1 MLMPKGKT
9 RKPIYG
15 YIIIYNGGISVIVFK
30 YYISNLMV
38 YFDDIGILKEVDTIY
53 VVYSITDNSTTF
65 MKIKKKMIRNYS
77 LY

>member
-1 MLMPKGKT
+1 MPKGKT
-9 RKPIYG
+9 RNPIYG

-38 YFDDIGILKEVDTIY
+38 YFDDIGILKEVDTTY

-65 MKIKKKMIRNYS
+65 MKIKKKIIQNYS

>member
-1 MLMPKGKT
+1 MLKGKT

-15 YIIIYNGGISVIVFK
+15 YIIICNGGISIIVFK

-38 YFDDIGILKEVDTIY
+38 YFDDIGILKEVDTTY

-65 MKIKKKMIRNYS
+65 MKIKKKIIQNYS